1 MNFGM
6 FVLSV
11 LGFLVLV
18 GISWLMVVW
27 MNVYFFVLKKVG
39 LYGVCLVLVDVVDVL
54 LVVVVDGDD
63 ECRL

>member
-1 MNFGM
+1 
-6 FVLSV
+6 
-11 LGFLVLV
+11 
-18 GISWLMVVW
+18 MVVW

-63 ECRL
+63 ECRLQLVIDVIGMSVIDVCRKW